1 MDAIEVLRDGF
12 GRVAETLPRHL
23 AGLDAELLLWQP
35 KPEANSIGWL
45 AWHIGRCEDA
55 QVAAIAGEPDVYS
68 QQGWV
73 DRVDLPYRDHE
84 IGYGHTPAQVR
95 EFRITDPAL
104 LTDYYAAVHE
114 ATLRL
119 LADLTAD
126 DLDRLVDDPFQVS
139 VGVRLV
145 SVVNDVTQH
154 LGQIGYLRGLIDA

>member
-55 QVAAIAGEPDVYS
+55 QVSALAGEPDVYA

-73 DRVDLPYRDHE
+73 DRFDLPYRDQE
-84 IGYGHTPAQVR
+84 IGYGHSPAQVS
-95 EFRITDPAL
+95 EFRIADPAL

-114 ATLRL
+114 ATLVFL
-119 LADLTAD
+119 DDLTAD
-126 DLDRLVDDPFQVS
+126 DLDRLVDDRYRVS

-145 SVVNDVTQH
+145 SVVNDITQH
-154 LGQIGYLRGLIDA
+154 LGQIGYLRGLIDS